1 MKILFPSEPFSSKE
15 VDSAMKAEYEAAKL
29 VGFEVFLFDHDEFI
43 RSGNLHTNL
52 PYNNSSIEA
61 VILRGWMLK
70 HEQYM
75 RLSFCLPGK
84 GYVLINSVDSYLE
97 CHYLP
102 KALPYIQYH
111 SGLVWYTT
119 LAKIDI
125 EDWEPARKFLG
136 GDVIIKDYV
145 KSEKGNPDLFLLSK
159 DLTNEEFT
167 NRVMRFVE
175 ARGKLFNEGIVLKEV
190 LPLKKYEGQ
199 TNEWRFFYY
208 KNENLIFNQNSDT
221 PVSVTSPSA
230 YMIDELDRIAIK
242 VNSDFFTIDIA
253 ELENGT
259 WTILEMGDGQVSG
272 LPTREDAIS
281 FYNKLQIK
289 INEK

>member
-1 MKILFPSEPFSSKE
+1 MKILFPSEPFSPKK

-29 VGFEVFLFDHDEFI
+29 VGFEVFLFDHDEFVK
-43 RSGNLHTNL
+43 SANLRTNL
-52 PYNNSSIEA
+52 PDSKDSFECEKI
-61 VILRGWMLK
+61 ILRSWMLK
-70 HEQYM
+70 QSQYM
-75 RLSFCLPGK
+75 CLDSCLNDECYK
-84 GYVLINSVDSYLE
+84 LINTTVQYLT
-97 CHYLP
+97 CHFLP
-102 KALPYIQYH
+102 NALPYIQYH
-111 SGLVWYTT
+111 SGLVWSIT
-119 LAKIDI
+119 LGKADMG
-125 EDWEPARKFLG
+125 DWGPARKFLG

-167 NRVMRFVE
+167 NRVMQFVE

-208 KNENLIFNQNSDT
+208 KNENLISNQNSDT

-230 YMIDELDRIAIK
+230 YMIGELDRIAKK
-242 VNSDFFTIDIA
+242 VNSNLFTIDIA

-272 LPTREDAIS
+272 LPLIGDAIA
-281 FYNKLQIK
+281 FYNKLQTK
-289 INEK
+289 IN